1 MRMAVCGGT
10 GFIGSALVSY
20 WLEKGH
26 EIIIVTRKSP
36 ASDRNRAAT
45 NPTYI
50 TWEELKKSPE
60 TMEGLDALVNLAGSS
75 LNQRWTEKGKKRI
88 LDSRLQSVQAIAAL
102 LGKLQNKPGVIVQG
116 SAVGIYG
123 TSLTEVFDENSPTL
137 KQDFLSE
144 VTLKWE
150 HEAESLTNQ
159 AIRLVT
165 LRTGVVLGN
174 QGGAYPLMRLP
185 YLLGIGGRVGTGQQ
199 WMSWIHLKDM
209 VRLIDYSV
217 MNPAVAGPIN
227 AVSPS
232 PVTNEE
238 FGRTTA
244 KAINRP
250 YWFPLPALLLKT
262 LLGEQSTLLLDG
274 QRVMPRKALELGFTF
289 QFPTL
294 MGALNDLKGQ
304 K

>member
-20 WLEKGH
+20 WLEEGH
-26 EIIIVTRKSP
+26 EVIIVTRKIPTAGRESSSP
-36 ASDRNRAAT
+36 A
-45 NPTYI
+45 PKYI
-50 TWEELKKSPE
+50 TWEEIERSLE
-60 TMEGLDALVNLAGSS
+60 IMEGLDALVNLAGSS
-75 LNQRWTEKGKKRI
+75 LNQRWTEKGKMRI
-88 LDSRLQSVQAIAAL
+88 LNSRLRSVQAVTAL
-102 LGKLQNKPGVIVQG
+102 INKLQKKPGVIVQG

-123 TSLTEVFDENSPTL
+123 TSLSEEFDENSPTF

-150 HEAESLTNQ
+150 HEAASMADPTV
-159 AIRLVT
+159 RMVT

-185 YLLGIGGRVGTGQQ
+185 YLLGFGGRVGTGQQ
-199 WMSWIHLKDM
+199 WMSWIHLKDI

-217 MNPAVAGPIN
+217 VNPAITGPIN

-232 PVTNEE
+232 PVSNDE
-238 FGRTTA
+238 FGRTVA
-244 KAINRP
+244 KVINRP
-250 YWFPLPALLLKT
+250 YWFPLPALLLKSI
-262 LLGEQSTLLLDG
+262 LGEQSTLLLDG
-274 QRVMPRKALELGFTF
+274 QRVMPHKALEQGFTY

-294 MGALNDLKGQ
+294 LGALRDLKEH